1 MIIQSL
7 FLMIPCEF
15 LNVNM
20 CVRRKTRQ
28 FRNTHYYPGCHPLPS
43 PLQLPLRT
51 DQPPQAGAD
60 RGVEPVQGLWGPR
73 PRGQRVKQRRN
84 GIQVSRETID
94 KVVKVFNKVPF
105 IQQLSERNIRSG
117 RRRVWGI
124 RGHGGWPGLGLGG
137 VLGGGAAAE
146 SGQSRRS
153 SQPRSGLRSR
163 RQPLEV
169 TRGHQRSPE
178 VILNISEVSTN
189 KPTLYYTSDKSTLWY
204 QLALL
209 LDHLIY
215 TYILRVF

>member
-73 PRGQRVKQRRN
+73 PRGQRVKQRRD
-84 GIQVSRETID
+84 GIQVSREILTID
-94 KVVKVFNKVPF
+94 KRLPKCLTKYILPSNF
-105 IQQLSERNIRSG
+105 LSGTTGAGGGGSG
-117 RRRVWGI
+117 EYEDTEADPASASAVSSAAALLQSLASHGGPLSLGAAS
-124 RGHGGWPGLGLGG
+124 GHGANL
-137 VLGGGAAAE
+137 
-146 SGQSRRS
+146 
-153 SQPRSGLRSR
+153 
-163 RQPLEV
+163 
-169 TRGHQRSPE
+169 
-178 VILNISEVSTN
+178 
-189 KPTLYYTSDKSTLWY
+189 
-204 QLALL
+204 
-209 LDHLIY
+209 
-215 TYILRVF
+215 